1 MTIKKSNQILA
12 QGLYSPFLLDTSIPK
27 GLLEEMDRFINRNSI
42 IKEPLSGEK
51 ICCMRCLK
59 AHIIK
64 KSQEMNIK
72 PTPIRLGK
80 ISKEEIGHSGYYLDG
95 EDIIACMN

>member
-1 MTIKKSNQILA
+1 MIIGTRGSELA
-12 QGLYSPFLLDTSIPK
+12 LKQVGIFVDK
-27 GLLEEMDRFINRNSI
+27 V
-42 IKEPLSGEK
+42 K
-51 ICCMRCLK
+51 LK